1 MPAHVRDMPALRLHS
16 PDDPRP
22 MCSAMKTRAA
32 IYVEFQKPLV
42 VDEIELP
49 DPGPTQLLIKQFATG
64 ICHSQLHALHNP
76 RTLTPRLM
84 GHESTGVVVSAGS
97 EVTHVK
103 EGDHVMVTFLPRISV
118 PGVTIPL
125 PVLRWGDKQ
134 IRSHGNNST
143 WSEIILA
150 DAAFVVP
157 LDMSA
162 PTDVTAV
169 IGCAVMTGCGAV
181 LNTARVEAGDSVVVI
196 GVGGVGLAAVQA
208 AANVSAY
215 PIIAVDIDDDKLQFA
230 RRFGATIGINSRTE
244 DAIARVREI
253 TGGGADFAFDV
264 IGRQSTIATL
274 LHYVRPGVAGYRPEG
289 GTAVL
294 VGVPRPEATLTVMD
308 ALLPGSKTFKGTNGG
323 SPRPDRDLPMYVRW
337 FQEGKLPLDLL
348 VSRRYTLDQIN
359 DGISA
364 LERGEVL
371 GRAIVE
377 F

>member
-1 MPAHVRDMPALRLHS
+1 
-16 PDDPRP
+16 
-22 MCSAMKTRAA
+22 MKTRAA
-32 IYVEFQKPLV
+32 VYVEFQKPLV
-42 VDEIELP
+42 IEEIELP
-49 DPGPTQLLIKQFATG
+49 DPGPTQLVIKQFATG

-76 RTLTPRLM
+76 QTIRPRLM
-84 GHESTGVVVSAGS
+84 GHESTGVVVRAGS

-103 EGDHVMVTFLPRISV
+103 EGDHVMVTFLPRNTV
-118 PGVTIPL
+118 PGATIPT
-125 PVLRWGDKQ
+125 PVLKWRDQ
-134 IRSHGNNST
+134 EIRSHGNNST
-143 WSEIILA
+143 WSETILA

-157 LDMSA
+157 LEMSA

-181 LNTARVEAGDSVVVI
+181 LNTARVHAGDSVVVI

-215 PIIAVDIDDDKLQFA
+215 PIIAVDVDDRKLEFA
-230 RRFGATIGINSRTE
+230 RRFGATTGVNSRTQ
-244 DAIARVREI
+244 DAVACVREI
-253 TGGGADFAFDV
+253 TGGGADFAFDA

-274 LHYVRPGVAGYRPEG
+274 LHYVRPGVAGYRPDG

-294 VGVPRPEATLTVMD
+294 IGVPRPEATLTVMD

-323 SPRPDRDLPMYVRW
+323 SPRPDHDLPMYVRW

-348 VSRRYTLDQIN
+348 VSRRYSLDEIN
-359 DGISA
+359 EGIGA
-364 LERGEVL
+364 LERGEIL

>member
-1 MPAHVRDMPALRLHS
+1 
-16 PDDPRP
+16 
-22 MCSAMKTRAA
+22 MKTRAA
-32 IYVEFQKPLV
+32 VYVEFQKPLV
-42 VDEIELP
+42 VEEIELP
-49 DPGPTQLLIKQFATG
+49 DPGPTQLVIKQFATG

-76 RTLTPRLM
+76 KTVTPRLM

-97 EVTHVK
+97 AVSHVK
-103 EGDHVMVTFLPRISV
+103 EGDRVMVTFLPRSTV
-118 PGVTIPL
+118 PGAVTPM
-125 PVLRWGDKQ
+125 PVLTWRGQ
-134 IRSHGNNST
+134 EIRSHGNNST
-143 WSEIILA
+143 WSETIVA
-150 DAAFVVP
+150 DANFVVP
-157 LDMSA
+157 LDRSA

-181 LNTARVEAGDSVVVI
+181 LNTARVQAGDSVVVI

-208 AANVSAY
+208 ASNVSAY
-215 PIIAVDIDDDKLQFA
+215 PIIAVDVDDAKLAFA
-230 RRFGATIGINSRTE
+230 RRFGATHEINSRSE
-244 DAIARVREI
+244 DAVARVVEL
-253 TGGGADFAFDV
+253 TGGGADYAFDA

-294 VGVPRPEATLTVMD
+294 VGVPRPEATLAVWD

-323 SPRPDRDLPMYVRW
+323 SPRPDHDLPMYVRW

-359 DGISA
+359 DGIGA
-364 LERGEVL
+364 LERGEIL
-371 GRAIVE
+371 GRSIVV

>member
-1 MPAHVRDMPALRLHS
+1 
-16 PDDPRP
+16 
-22 MCSAMKTRAA
+22 MKTRAA
-32 IYVEFQKPLV
+32 VYVEFQKPLV
-42 VDEIELP
+42 VEEVELP

-76 RTLTPRLM
+76 NTATPRLM

-97 EVTHVK
+97 AVSHVK
-103 EGDHVMVTFLPRISV
+103 EGDHVMVTFLPRSTTPGDSAPV
-118 PGVTIPL
+118 PILKWRG
-125 PVLRWGDKQ
+125 Q
-134 IRSHGNNST
+134 EIRSHGNNST
-143 WSEIILA
+143 WSEAIVA
-150 DAAFVVP
+150 DARFVVP
-157 LDMSA
+157 LDTSA

-181 LNTARVEAGDSVVVI
+181 LNTARVQPGDSVVVI

-215 PIIAVDIDDDKLQFA
+215 PIIAVDIDDEKLAFA
-230 RRFGATIGINSRTE
+230 RRFGATHGVNSRTE
-244 DAIARVREI
+244 DAVARVRDI
-253 TGGGADFAFDV
+253 TGTGADFAFDV

-323 SPRPDRDLPMYVRW
+323 SPRPDHDLPMYVRW
-337 FQEGKLPLDLL
+337 FKEGKLPLDLL
-348 VSRRYTLDQIN
+348 VSTRYSLDQIN
-359 DGISA
+359 DGIGA
-364 LERGEVL
+364 LERGEIL
-371 GRAIVE
+371 GRSIVE